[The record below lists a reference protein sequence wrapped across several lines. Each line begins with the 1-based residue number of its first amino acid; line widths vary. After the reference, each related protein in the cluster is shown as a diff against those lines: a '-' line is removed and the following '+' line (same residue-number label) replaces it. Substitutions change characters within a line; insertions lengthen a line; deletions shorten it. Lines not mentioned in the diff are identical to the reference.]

1 MLELW
6 LCPSRKQ
13 NTARVMQALCEKT
26 AQRILVVPEQFSHE
40 AERMLCRAGG
50 DTISRFAEVLSFS
63 RLASRVFSIEGGSAC
78 EETDAGGRLLLMALA
93 VEQVR
98 PRLKL
103 FGASTSRPEFLLQLL
118 DTLEEFRAYCL
129 RPELLRAASEKL
141 SGALAVKTEEFALLM
156 ESYDAAC
163 ANAGQDPS
171 SRLTR
176 LAAALETG
184 TFAAGRQLYLDGFT
198 DLNGVELEILT
209 QLLAGG
215 AEVTVALSCD
225 SPAGGAQIFDAA
237 RDTIRSLQRA
247 ARQAGAAVQLR
258 EFPAE
263 DEAFSPLLRALFGRG
278 AACPALPGVCLPC
291 APDIETEC
299 RAAAGEILQRMEG
312 GARWRD
318 IAVACADPE
327 TYRPVLETVL
337 RRAGIP
343 AYFAGTRDLLREPV
357 VRMLLAALEAA
368 SGGMEQEAVLAYL
381 KSGLSPLDAAAC
393 DALENYAV
401 IWNIQGARWER
412 EWTMDPAGLHGRAAP
427 PERLAELNAW
437 RAEAIAPLSALRRG
451 LRAAQNTGEM
461 VLALY
466 HFLEQTGLRERLNE
480 RAQEAYRS
488 GSLQKAQELTQVYG
502 IVCTVLEQLY
512 GVLGRTVRT
521 ADAFFHIFR
530 VVLSQYDIGTIP
542 AQLDSVTV
550 GSVMSLRRADV
561 PHLLL
566 LGANEGAFPG
576 CCRAAQP
583 LDGCRTRQPAAHGAG
598 GRPCCFGP
606 ARPRA
611 CRHGERAGSAAALT
625 VGQRRAGAGILLFPP
640 ADGAAAAGGARGDG

>member
-225 SPAGGAQIFDAA
+225 SPRAVRKFSMLRG
-237 RDTIRSLQRA
+237 IRSAACRERPGRRA
-247 ARQAGAAVQLR
+247 RRYSSGN
-258 EFPAE
+258 
-263 DEAFSPLLRALFGRG
+263 SGRG
-278 AACPALPGVCLPC
+278 
-291 APDIETEC
+291 
-299 RAAAGEILQRMEG
+299 
-312 GARWRD
+312 
-318 IAVACADPE
+318 
-327 TYRPVLETVL
+327 
-337 RRAGIP
+337 
-343 AYFAGTRDLLREPV
+343 
-357 VRMLLAALEAA
+357 
-368 SGGMEQEAVLAYL
+368 
-381 KSGLSPLDAAAC
+381 
-393 DALENYAV
+393 
-401 IWNIQGARWER
+401 
-412 EWTMDPAGLHGRAAP
+412 
-427 PERLAELNAW
+427 
-437 RAEAIAPLSALRRG
+437 
-451 LRAAQNTGEM
+451 
-461 VLALY
+461 
-466 HFLEQTGLRERLNE
+466 
-480 RAQEAYRS
+480 
-488 GSLQKAQELTQVYG
+488 
-502 IVCTVLEQLY
+502 
-512 GVLGRTVRT
+512 
-521 ADAFFHIFR
+521 
-530 VVLSQYDIGTIP
+530 
-542 AQLDSVTV
+542 
-550 GSVMSLRRADV
+550 
-561 PHLLL
+561 
-566 LGANEGAFPG
+566 
-576 CCRAAQP
+576 
-583 LDGCRTRQPAAHGAG
+583 
-598 GRPCCFGP
+598 
-606 ARPRA
+606 
-611 CRHGERAGSAAALT
+611 
-625 VGQRRAGAGILLFPP
+625 
-640 ADGAAAAGGARGDG
+640 

>member
-129 RPELLRAASEKL
+129 LPELLRAASEKL

-225 SPAGGAQIFDAA
+225 SPAGGA
-237 RDTIRSLQRA
+237 
-247 ARQAGAAVQLR
+247 
-258 EFPAE
+258 
-263 DEAFSPLLRALFGRG
+263 
-278 AACPALPGVCLPC
+278 
-291 APDIETEC
+291 
-299 RAAAGEILQRMEG
+299 
-312 GARWRD
+312 
-318 IAVACADPE
+318 
-327 TYRPVLETVL
+327 
-337 RRAGIP
+337 
-343 AYFAGTRDLLREPV
+343 
-357 VRMLLAALEAA
+357 
-368 SGGMEQEAVLAYL
+368 
-381 KSGLSPLDAAAC
+381 
-393 DALENYAV
+393 
-401 IWNIQGARWER
+401 
-412 EWTMDPAGLHGRAAP
+412 
-427 PERLAELNAW
+427 
-437 RAEAIAPLSALRRG
+437 
-451 LRAAQNTGEM
+451 
-461 VLALY
+461 
-466 HFLEQTGLRERLNE
+466 
-480 RAQEAYRS
+480 
-488 GSLQKAQELTQVYG
+488 
-502 IVCTVLEQLY
+502 
-512 GVLGRTVRT
+512 
-521 ADAFFHIFR
+521 
-530 VVLSQYDIGTIP
+530 
-542 AQLDSVTV
+542 
-550 GSVMSLRRADV
+550 
-561 PHLLL
+561 
-566 LGANEGAFPG
+566 
-576 CCRAAQP
+576 
-583 LDGCRTRQPAAHGAG
+583 
-598 GRPCCFGP
+598 
-606 ARPRA
+606 
-611 CRHGERAGSAAALT
+611 
-625 VGQRRAGAGILLFPP
+625 
-640 ADGAAAAGGARGDG
+640 RGDG

>member
-198 DLNGVELEILT
+198 DLNGVELDLTDAEKKATYQEIK
-209 QLLAGG
+209 
-215 AEVTVALSCD
+215 D
-225 SPAGGAQIFDAA
+225 
-237 RDTIRSLQRA
+237 
-247 ARQAGAAVQLR
+247 
-258 EFPAE
+258 
-263 DEAFSPLLRALFGRG
+263 
-278 AACPALPGVCLPC
+278 
-291 APDIETEC
+291 
-299 RAAAGEILQRMEG
+299 
-312 GARWRD
+312 
-318 IAVACADPE
+318 
-327 TYRPVLETVL
+327 YVLEH
-337 RRAGIP
+337 
-343 AYFAGTRDLLREPV
+343 
-357 VRMLLAALEAA
+357 
-368 SGGMEQEAVLAYL
+368 
-381 KSGLSPLDAAAC
+381 SGLKVSSLYIAQVKQKC
-393 DALENYAV
+393 GIIERENYNKPKSEDAK
-401 IWNIQGARWER
+401 Q
-412 EWTMDPAGLHGRAAP
+412 PQCP
-427 PERLAELNAW
+427 PDKEK
-437 RAEAIAPLSALRRG
+437 AIK
-451 LRAAQNTGEM
+451 E
-461 VLALY
+461 
-466 HFLEQTGLRERLNE
+466 
-480 RAQEAYRS
+480 
-488 GSLQKAQELTQVYG
+488 
-502 IVCTVLEQLY
+502 
-512 GVLGRTVRT
+512 
-521 ADAFFHIFR
+521 
-530 VVLSQYDIGTIP
+530 
-542 AQLDSVTV
+542 
-550 GSVMSLRRADV
+550 
-561 PHLLL
+561 
-566 LGANEGAFPG
+566 
-576 CCRAAQP
+576 
-583 LDGCRTRQPAAHGAG
+583 
-598 GRPCCFGP
+598 
-606 ARPRA
+606 
-611 CRHGERAGSAAALT
+611 ALT
-625 VGQRRAGAGILLFPP
+625 HFGMI
-640 ADGAAAAGGARGDG
+640 

>member
-237 RDTIRSLQRA
+237 PDTIRSLQRA
-247 ARQAGAAVQLR
+247 A
-258 EFPAE
+258 P
-263 DEAFSPLLRALFGRG
+263 
-278 AACPALPGVCLPC
+278 
-291 APDIETEC
+291 
-299 RAAAGEILQRMEG
+299 
-312 GARWRD
+312 
-318 IAVACADPE
+318 
-327 TYRPVLETVL
+327 
-337 RRAGIP
+337 
-343 AYFAGTRDLLREPV
+343 
-357 VRMLLAALEAA
+357 
-368 SGGMEQEAVLAYL
+368 
-381 KSGLSPLDAAAC
+381 
-393 DALENYAV
+393 
-401 IWNIQGARWER
+401 
-412 EWTMDPAGLHGRAAP
+412 
-427 PERLAELNAW
+427 
-437 RAEAIAPLSALRRG
+437 
-451 LRAAQNTGEM
+451 
-461 VLALY
+461 
-466 HFLEQTGLRERLNE
+466 
-480 RAQEAYRS
+480 
-488 GSLQKAQELTQVYG
+488 
-502 IVCTVLEQLY
+502 
-512 GVLGRTVRT
+512 
-521 ADAFFHIFR
+521 
-530 VVLSQYDIGTIP
+530 
-542 AQLDSVTV
+542 
-550 GSVMSLRRADV
+550 
-561 PHLLL
+561 
-566 LGANEGAFPG
+566 
-576 CCRAAQP
+576 
-583 LDGCRTRQPAAHGAG
+583 AG
-598 GRPCCFGP
+598 GRGGTAP
-606 ARPRA
+606 
-611 CRHGERAGSAAALT
+611 
-625 VGQRRAGAGILLFPP
+625 GIP
-640 ADGAAAAGGARGDG
+640 GRG

>member
-299 RAAAGEILQRMEG
+299 RAAAGEILRRMEG
-312 GARWRD
+312 GRALARYCRGLAPTRRP
-318 IAVACADPE
+318 IVRCSRPSCAVRASRPILPERAICSVSRSCA
-327 TYRPVLETVL
+327 
-337 RRAGIP
+337 
-343 AYFAGTRDLLREPV
+343 
-357 VRMLLAALEAA
+357 MLLAALEAA

-480 RAQEAYRS
+480 ACAGGLSERQSAEGA
-488 GSLQKAQELTQVYG
+488 G
-502 IVCTVLEQLY
+502 
-512 GVLGRTVRT
+512 
-521 ADAFFHIFR
+521 ADA
-530 VVLSQYDIGTIP
+530 G
-542 AQLDSVTV
+542 
-550 GSVMSLRRADV
+550 LR
-561 PHLLL
+561 HCL
-566 LGANEGAFPG
+566 
-576 CCRAAQP
+576 
-583 LDGCRTRQPAAHGAG
+583 HGAG
-598 GRPCCFGP
+598 AAVRC
-606 ARPRA
+606 ARPA
-611 CRHGERAGSAAALT
+611 PSARQMHFSIFSVLC
-625 VGQRRAGAGILLFPP
+625 
-640 ADGAAAAGGARGDG
+640 

>member
-198 DLNGVELEILT
+198 DLNGVELEILDAAPCRRGGGDRCAELR
-209 QLLAGG
+209 QPGGRCANFRCCAGYDPQP
-215 AEVTVALSCD
+215 AESG
-225 SPAGGAQIFDAA
+225 PAGGRGGTAPGIRRQRMRLFRLCCA
-237 RDTIRSLQRA
+237 RCS
-247 ARQAGAAVQLR
+247 AGER
-258 EFPAE
+258 PA
-263 DEAFSPLLRALFGRG
+263 RG
-278 AACPALPGVCLPC
+278 ASRRVCLPC

-299 RAAAGEILQRMEG
+299 RAAAGEILQRM
-312 GARWRD
+312 
-318 IAVACADPE
+318 
-327 TYRPVLETVL
+327 
-337 RRAGIP
+337 
-343 AYFAGTRDLLREPV
+343 
-357 VRMLLAALEAA
+357 
-368 SGGMEQEAVLAYL
+368 
-381 KSGLSPLDAAAC
+381 
-393 DALENYAV
+393 
-401 IWNIQGARWER
+401 
-412 EWTMDPAGLHGRAAP
+412 
-427 PERLAELNAW
+427 
-437 RAEAIAPLSALRRG
+437 
-451 LRAAQNTGEM
+451 
-461 VLALY
+461 
-466 HFLEQTGLRERLNE
+466 
-480 RAQEAYRS
+480 
-488 GSLQKAQELTQVYG
+488 
-502 IVCTVLEQLY
+502 
-512 GVLGRTVRT
+512 
-521 ADAFFHIFR
+521 
-530 VVLSQYDIGTIP
+530 
-542 AQLDSVTV
+542 
-550 GSVMSLRRADV
+550 
-561 PHLLL
+561 
-566 LGANEGAFPG
+566 
-576 CCRAAQP
+576 
-583 LDGCRTRQPAAHGAG
+583 
-598 GRPCCFGP
+598 
-606 ARPRA
+606 
-611 CRHGERAGSAAALT
+611 
-625 VGQRRAGAGILLFPP
+625 
-640 ADGAAAAGGARGDG
+640 

>member
-237 RDTIRSLQRA
+237 RDTIRSLHC
-247 ARQAGAAVQLR
+247 AG
-258 EFPAE
+258 
-263 DEAFSPLLRALFGRG
+263 GNG
-278 AACPALPGVCLPC
+278 
-291 APDIETEC
+291 T
-299 RAAAGEILQRMEG
+299 
-312 GARWRD
+312 
-318 IAVACADPE
+318 
-327 TYRPVLETVL
+327 
-337 RRAGIP
+337 
-343 AYFAGTRDLLREPV
+343 AGTV
-357 VRMLLAALEAA
+357 
-368 SGGMEQEAVLAYL
+368 
-381 KSGLSPLDAAAC
+381 
-393 DALENYAV
+393 
-401 IWNIQGARWER
+401 
-412 EWTMDPAGLHGRAAP
+412 
-427 PERLAELNAW
+427 
-437 RAEAIAPLSALRRG
+437 
-451 LRAAQNTGEM
+451 
-461 VLALY
+461 
-466 HFLEQTGLRERLNE
+466 
-480 RAQEAYRS
+480 
-488 GSLQKAQELTQVYG
+488 
-502 IVCTVLEQLY
+502 
-512 GVLGRTVRT
+512 
-521 ADAFFHIFR
+521 
-530 VVLSQYDIGTIP
+530 
-542 AQLDSVTV
+542 
-550 GSVMSLRRADV
+550 
-561 PHLLL
+561 
-566 LGANEGAFPG
+566 
-576 CCRAAQP
+576 
-583 LDGCRTRQPAAHGAG
+583 
-598 GRPCCFGP
+598 
-606 ARPRA
+606 
-611 CRHGERAGSAAALT
+611 
-625 VGQRRAGAGILLFPP
+625 
-640 ADGAAAAGGARGDG
+640 

>member
-278 AACPALPGVCLPC
+278 
-291 APDIETEC
+291 
-299 RAAAGEILQRMEG
+299 
-312 GARWRD
+312 
-318 IAVACADPE
+318 
-327 TYRPVLETVL
+327 
-337 RRAGIP
+337 
-343 AYFAGTRDLLREPV
+343 
-357 VRMLLAALEAA
+357 
-368 SGGMEQEAVLAYL
+368 
-381 KSGLSPLDAAAC
+381 
-393 DALENYAV
+393 
-401 IWNIQGARWER
+401 
-412 EWTMDPAGLHGRAAP
+412 
-427 PERLAELNAW
+427 
-437 RAEAIAPLSALRRG
+437 
-451 LRAAQNTGEM
+451 
-461 VLALY
+461 
-466 HFLEQTGLRERLNE
+466 
-480 RAQEAYRS
+480 
-488 GSLQKAQELTQVYG
+488 
-502 IVCTVLEQLY
+502 
-512 GVLGRTVRT
+512 
-521 ADAFFHIFR
+521 
-530 VVLSQYDIGTIP
+530 
-542 AQLDSVTV
+542 
-550 GSVMSLRRADV
+550 
-561 PHLLL
+561 
-566 LGANEGAFPG
+566 
-576 CCRAAQP
+576 
-583 LDGCRTRQPAAHGAG
+583 
-598 GRPCCFGP
+598 
-606 ARPRA
+606 
-611 CRHGERAGSAAALT
+611 
-625 VGQRRAGAGILLFPP
+625 
-640 ADGAAAAGGARGDG
+640 

>member
-318 IAVACADPE
+318 IAMACADPE

-357 VRMLLAALEAA
+357 VRMLLAAL
-368 SGGMEQEAVLAYL
+368 
-381 KSGLSPLDAAAC
+381 
-393 DALENYAV
+393 
-401 IWNIQGARWER
+401 
-412 EWTMDPAGLHGRAAP
+412 
-427 PERLAELNAW
+427 
-437 RAEAIAPLSALRRG
+437 
-451 LRAAQNTGEM
+451 
-461 VLALY
+461 
-466 HFLEQTGLRERLNE
+466 
-480 RAQEAYRS
+480 
-488 GSLQKAQELTQVYG
+488 
-502 IVCTVLEQLY
+502 
-512 GVLGRTVRT
+512 
-521 ADAFFHIFR
+521 
-530 VVLSQYDIGTIP
+530 
-542 AQLDSVTV
+542 
-550 GSVMSLRRADV
+550 
-561 PHLLL
+561 
-566 LGANEGAFPG
+566 
-576 CCRAAQP
+576 
-583 LDGCRTRQPAAHGAG
+583 
-598 GRPCCFGP
+598 
-606 ARPRA
+606 
-611 CRHGERAGSAAALT
+611 
-625 VGQRRAGAGILLFPP
+625 
-640 ADGAAAAGGARGDG
+640 

>member
-1 MLELW
+1 MSEQ
-6 LCPSRKQ
+6 K
-13 NTARVMQALCEKT
+13 TEHGRVMQALCEKT

-176 LAAALETG
+176 LAAVLETG

-225 SPAGGAQIFDAA
+225 SPRAVRKFSMLRG
-237 RDTIRSLQRA
+237 IRSAVCRERPGRRA
-247 ARQAGAAVQLR
+247 RRVQVR

-278 AACPALPGVCLPC
+278 AASRASGVCLPC

-437 RAEAIAPLSALRRG
+437 RAEAIAPCPPCGAVCAPRRI
-451 LRAAQNTGEM
+451 R
-461 VLALY
+461 V
-466 HFLEQTGLRERLNE
+466 RWCW
-480 RAQEAYRS
+480 RS
-488 GSLQKAQELTQVYG
+488 IIFWSRP
-502 IVCTVLEQLY
+502 VCAS
-512 GVLGRTVRT
+512 G
-521 ADAFFHIFR
+521 
-530 VVLSQYDIGTIP
+530 
-542 AQLDSVTV
+542 
-550 GSVMSLRRADV
+550 
-561 PHLLL
+561 
-566 LGANEGAFPG
+566 
-576 CCRAAQP
+576 
-583 LDGCRTRQPAAHGAG
+583 
-598 GRPCCFGP
+598 
-606 ARPRA
+606 
-611 CRHGERAGSAAALT
+611 
-625 VGQRRAGAGILLFPP
+625 
-640 ADGAAAAGGARGDG
+640 

>member
-437 RAEAIAPLSALRRG
+437 RAEAIAP
-451 LRAAQNTGEM
+451 
-461 VLALY
+461 
-466 HFLEQTGLRERLNE
+466 
-480 RAQEAYRS
+480 
-488 GSLQKAQELTQVYG
+488 
-502 IVCTVLEQLY
+502 C
-512 GVLGRTVRT
+512 
-521 ADAFFHIFR
+521 
-530 VVLSQYDIGTIP
+530 P
-542 AQLDSVTV
+542 
-550 GSVMSLRRADV
+550 
-561 PHLLL
+561 
-566 LGANEGAFPG
+566 
-576 CCRAAQP
+576 
-583 LDGCRTRQPAAHGAG
+583 
-598 GRPCCFGP
+598 PC
-606 ARPRA
+606 
-611 CRHGERAGSAAALT
+611 
-625 VGQRRAGAGILLFPP
+625 
-640 ADGAAAAGGARGDG
+640 GAACAPRRIRARWCWRSIIFWSRPVCASG

>member
-247 ARQAGAAVQLR
+247 ARQAGAAIMNLT
-258 EFPAE
+258 
-263 DEAFSPLLRALFGRG
+263 PLI
-278 AACPALPGVCLPC
+278 PC
-291 APDIETEC
+291 
-299 RAAAGEILQRMEG
+299 G
-312 GARWRD
+312 
-318 IAVACADPE
+318 
-327 TYRPVLETVL
+327 
-337 RRAGIP
+337 
-343 AYFAGTRDLLREPV
+343 LL
-357 VRMLLAALEAA
+357 
-368 SGGMEQEAVLAYL
+368 S
-381 KSGLSPLDAAAC
+381 S
-393 DALENYAV
+393 
-401 IWNIQGARWER
+401 
-412 EWTMDPAGLHGRAAP
+412 AAP
-427 PERLAELNAW
+427 PT
-437 RAEAIAPLSALRRG
+437 PGQLSAARQIARAFLPQFTHCKQCRADACGIPG
-451 LRAAQNTGEM
+451 LGELDCAS
-461 VLALY
+461 V
-466 HFLEQTGLRERLNE
+466 
-480 RAQEAYRS
+480 S
-488 GSLQKAQELTQVYG
+488 GSCSNSFK
-502 IVCTVLEQLY
+502 
-512 GVLGRTVRT
+512 
-521 ADAFFHIFR
+521 
-530 VVLSQYDIGTIP
+530 P
-542 AQLDSVTV
+542 
-550 GSVMSLRRADV
+550 
-561 PHLLL
+561 
-566 LGANEGAFPG
+566 
-576 CCRAAQP
+576 
-583 LDGCRTRQPAAHGAG
+583 
-598 GRPCCFGP
+598 
-606 ARPRA
+606 
-611 CRHGERAGSAAALT
+611 
-625 VGQRRAGAGILLFPP
+625 
-640 ADGAAAAGGARGDG
+640 